1 MRMRNGIVIT
11 IIIIDLIIKD
21 GEDIKVM
28 VERMYIGNG
37 IEELIIKN
45 LK

>member
-1 MRMRNGIVIT
+1 MRMRNRIVIT

-21 GEDIKVM
+21 GEDIKVI
-28 VERMYIGNG
+28 VERMYIKNG